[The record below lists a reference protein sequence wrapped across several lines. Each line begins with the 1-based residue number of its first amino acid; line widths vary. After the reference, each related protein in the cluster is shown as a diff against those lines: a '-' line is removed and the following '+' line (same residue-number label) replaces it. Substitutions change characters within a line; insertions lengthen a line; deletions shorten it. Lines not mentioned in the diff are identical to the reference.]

1 MADRR
6 APKESITHEE
16 LALSTM
22 LEIGALIVLLDR
34 KDLLNKAEVLAEIN
48 SLQHNSLSEPA
59 NCLTSSNP
67 SPSRT

>member
-34 KDLLNKAEVLAEIN
+34 KDLLTAVLQGSH
-48 SLQHNSLSEPA
+48 SL
-59 NCLTSSNP
+59 
-67 SPSRT
+67 

>member
-1 MADRR
+1 MADRP